1 LEKPLTACAVRV
13 NKLAR
18 HGLSNAEIDALF
30 TSVNRVIRNLQTR
43 GTQRSRDE

>member
-1 LEKPLTACAVRV
+1 MRV

-18 HGLSNAEIDALF
+18 NGLSNAELDALF

-43 GTQRSRDE
+43 EKQRSRDD